1 MAKTSFYADSAPL
14 LDPNPPFIS
23 SPLAP
28 TGACGNFAF
37 RAVAF
42 G

>member
-1 MAKTSFYADSAPL
+1 MAKTLYADSASI

-23 SPLAP
+23 SPRAP

-37 RAVAF
+37 RATAF